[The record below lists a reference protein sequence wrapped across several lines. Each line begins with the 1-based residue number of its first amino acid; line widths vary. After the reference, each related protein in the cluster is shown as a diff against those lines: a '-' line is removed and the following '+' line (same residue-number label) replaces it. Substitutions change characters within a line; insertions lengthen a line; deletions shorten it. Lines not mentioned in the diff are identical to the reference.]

1 MPELSTIFQAAAATL
16 AGGAA
21 ASGWTAAVI
30 VANSAFDG
38 LDKGRADRHLR
49 RVLTATA
56 TFQAVLLAGAAGLA
70 VLSGAIVTFVIAL
83 VAALGFLSNKW
94 TLSPRREKVVPGA
107 RKRMSS
113 SRIVAVSLT
122 LMVTVLAA
130 AVAVLAIIGL

>member
-1 MPELSTIFQAAAATL
+1 MPELSNFFLALAAAF

-21 ASGWTAAVI
+21 ASGWTASVV
-30 VANSAFDG
+30 VANTAFDG
-38 LDKGRADRHLR
+38 LDRGRADRHLR

-70 VLSGAIVTFVIAL
+70 VLSGAMAAFITAL

-94 TLSPRREKVVPGA
+94 TLSPRREKALPGA
-107 RKRMSS
+107 RKRTST

-122 LMVTVLAA
+122 LTVTLVSAASAVLAA
-130 AVAVLAIIGL
+130 IGL